1 MSEPVLP
8 AAIRR
13 YQEAHDRRET
23 DAALAEFSPNACV
36 RDDGHDHAGLDEIR
50 GWLSGA
56 SVAFDYTRTL
66 VDVST
71 TGPDT
76 WLVTNHLEGNFPGG
90 EVDLHYQFQLQGER
104 IVKLVIEP

>member
-8 AAIRR
+8 ALIPRSARPTRCRCGPRGVLPERLRPRR
-13 YQEAHDRRET
+13 RPRPRQARR
-23 DAALAEFSPNACV
+23 
-36 RDDGHDHAGLDEIR
+36 EIR

-56 SVAFDYTRTL
+56 PVSFEYTRTL
-66 VDVST
+66 IDVST

-90 EVDLHYQFQLQGER
+90 EVDLRYQFQLQGDR
-104 IVKLVIEP
+104 IAKLVIEP